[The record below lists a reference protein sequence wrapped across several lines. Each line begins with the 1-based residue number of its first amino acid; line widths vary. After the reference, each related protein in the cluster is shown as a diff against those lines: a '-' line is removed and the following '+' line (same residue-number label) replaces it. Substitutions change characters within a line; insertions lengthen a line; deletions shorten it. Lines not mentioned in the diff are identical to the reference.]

1 MCGPGFVDE
10 RARATIAAHAA
21 TFRQVTMSPFG
32 PDDEIGM
39 LNLINAETSREVLRA
54 ADGGHVLDLSVDYFT
69 GMPSWTKAGDP
80 GFQQWMTHTPAG
92 TVLDDITGVGTEQN
106 ELVSYS
112 GDAMSMYT
120 HCGTHIDTLNHFG
133 YHGKIF
139 NGFEA
144 AQCISSKHWTKA
156 GADKLPPIIAR
167 GVLFDIAAL
176 LGVDVVPDNYGIGAA
191 DLAAALKR
199 QGTEFRVGDVALIRT
214 GRMRAWP
221 DVDAYIDNAPGLN
234 REGAQFLAEAGASV
248 IGGDT
253 LALEQSPAADAE
265 NWQVVHTYLLAEA
278 GVPIMEV
285 VDCEAL
291 AGERLYEFAFIAASM
306 KIRGATGAPMRPLA
320 MPLLS

>member
-21 TFRQVTMSPFG
+21 KFRQVTMSPFG

-39 LNLINAETSREVLRA
+39 LNLIDAETSREVLRA
-54 ADGGHVLDLSVDYFT
+54 ADGGRVLDLSVDYFT
-69 GMPSWTKAGDP
+69 GMPSWTEAGDP

-144 AQCISSKHWTKA
+144 AQCISSRHWTKA
-156 GADKLPPIIAR
+156 GADKFPPIIAR

-176 LGVDVVPDNYGIGAA
+176 LGVDVVPDNYGIGAQ
-191 DLAAALKR
+191 DLAAALQR
-199 QGTEFRVGDVALIRT
+199 QRTEFRVGDIALVRT

-234 REGAQFLAEAGASV
+234 RDGAQFLAEAGASV

-253 LALEQSPAADAE
+253 LALEQTPAADAE

-285 VDCEAL
+285 VDCEEL
-291 AGERLYEFAFIAASM
+291 AREQLYEFAFIAASM

-320 MPLLS
+320 MPLLG